1 MTQYIQFVADR
12 LCLQMG
18 YSKMYDVGN
27 PFNYME
33 LISLEQKSNF
43 FEAKVSSYALANREQ
58 IGDVFDFSAD
68 F

>member
-1 MTQYIQFVADR
+1 
-12 LCLQMG
+12 
-18 YSKMYDVGN
+18 
-27 PFNYME
+27 ME

-58 IGDVFDFSAD
+58 NGDVFEFSAD